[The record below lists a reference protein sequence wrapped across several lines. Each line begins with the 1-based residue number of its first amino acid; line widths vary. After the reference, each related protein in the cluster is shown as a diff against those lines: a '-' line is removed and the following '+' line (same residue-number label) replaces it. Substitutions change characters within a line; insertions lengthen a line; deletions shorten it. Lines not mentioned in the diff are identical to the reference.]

1 MNKNVKKYY
10 KKVDITFWFI
20 MMSLPI
26 IIFLIRYLGLCFS
39 GSHLTSLV
47 DVETLNGT
55 ISSSTY
61 TLFSSTCHSFSVFG
75 MSFISDIFTSLAT
88 DLQIDITFVYLFT
101 YMASIVFYHLLLDII
116 VFVPKFFHSFLR
128 RVDKYDE

>member
-26 IIFLIRYLGLCFS
+26 IIFLIRFVGLCFS
-39 GSHLTSLV
+39 GSHLTTLS
-47 DVETLNGT
+47 DVESLNGS

-61 TLFSSTCHSFSVFG
+61 SLFSFTCQSFSVFG
-75 MSFISDIFTSLAT
+75 MSFISDIFDSLAT
-88 DLQIDITFVYLFT
+88 SLNIDIAFVYLFT
-101 YMASIVFYHLLLDII
+101 YMASIIFYHLLLDII

>member
-1 MNKNVKKYY
+1 MKAKKFY

-20 MMSLPI
+20 VMGLPI
-26 IIFLIRYLGLCFS
+26 IIFLIRFVGLCFS
-39 GSHLTSLV
+39 GSHLTTLS
-47 DVETLNGT
+47 DINTLNSS
-55 ISSSTY
+55 ISSASY
-61 TLFSSTCHSFSVFG
+61 SLFSDICQSFSVFG

-88 DLQIDITFVYLFT
+88 DLQIDIAFVYLFT

-116 VFVPKFFHSFLR
+116 VWVPKFFHSFLR

>member
-1 MNKNVKKYY
+1 MTKNVKKYY

-26 IIFLIRYLGLCFS
+26 LIFLIRYVGLCFS
-39 GSHLTSLV
+39 DSS
-47 DVETLNGT
+47 
-55 ISSSTY
+55 ISSNTY
-61 TLFSSTCHSFSVFG
+61 TLFSSTCQSFSVFG

-88 DLQIDITFVYLFT
+88 DLTIDIAFVYLFT

-128 RVDKYDE
+128 RVDKYEE

>member
-1 MNKNVKKYY
+1 MKAKKFY

-20 MMSLPI
+20 VMGLPI
-26 IIFLIRYLGLCFS
+26 IIFLIRFVGLCFS
-39 GSHLTSLV
+39 GSHLTTLS
-47 DVETLNGT
+47 DINTLNSS
-55 ISSSTY
+55 ISSGSY
-61 TLFSSTCHSFSVFG
+61 SLFSDICQSFSVFG

-88 DLQIDITFVYLFT
+88 DLQIDIAFVYLFT

-116 VFVPKFFHSFLR
+116 VWVPKFFHSFLR

>member
-1 MNKNVKKYY
+1 MKAKKFYR
-10 KKVDITFWFI
+10 KCDIVFWFI

-26 IIFLIRYLGLCFS
+26 IIFLIRYVGLCFS
-39 GSHLTSLV
+39 GSHLTTLS
-47 DVETLNGT
+47 DVESLNGS
-55 ISSSTY
+55 ISSGTF
-61 TLFSSTCHSFSVFG
+61 TLFRTTCQSFSVFG
-75 MSFISDIFTSLAT
+75 MSFIRDIFDNLAT
-88 DLQIDITFVYLFT
+88 DLIIDSAFTYLFT

>member
-1 MNKNVKKYY
+1 MTCKKFY

-20 MMSLPI
+20 VMALPI
-26 IIFLIRYLGLCFS
+26 IIFLIRFVGLCFS
-39 GSHLTSLV
+39 GSHLTVLSDINSLN
-47 DVETLNGT
+47 TS
-55 ISSSTY
+55 ISGSSY
-61 TLFSSTCHSFSVFG
+61 SLFSSTCQSFSVFG

-88 DLQIDITFVYLFT
+88 DLQIDIAFVYLFT

-128 RVDKYDE
+128 RVDKYEE

>member
-1 MNKNVKKYY
+1 MKAKKFYR
-10 KKVDITFWFI
+10 KCDIIFWFI

-26 IIFLIRYLGLCFS
+26 IVFLIRFIGLCSS
-39 GSHLTSLV
+39 GSHLTTLS
-47 DVETLNGT
+47 DVESLNGS
-55 ISSSTY
+55 ISSASF
-61 TLFSSTCHSFSVFG
+61 TLFRSTCQSFSVFG
-75 MSFISDIFTSLAT
+75 MYFIRDIFDSLAT
-88 DLQIDITFVYLFT
+88 DLVIDCAFTYLFT

>member
-1 MNKNVKKYY
+1 MTKNVKKYY

-20 MMSLPI
+20 IMALPI
-26 IIFLIRYLGLCFS
+26 LIFLIRYVGLCFS
-39 GSHLTSLV
+39 GSHLTTLSDINSL
-47 DVETLNGT
+47 NSS

-61 TLFSSTCHSFSVFG
+61 TLFSSTCQSFSVFG

-88 DLQIDITFVYLFT
+88 DLTIDIAFVYLFT

-128 RVDKYDE
+128 RVDKYEE

>member
-1 MNKNVKKYY
+1 MKTKKFYR
-10 KKVDITFWFI
+10 KCDIIFWFI

-26 IIFLIRYLGLCFS
+26 IIFLIRFVGLCFS
-39 GSHLTSLV
+39 GSHLTTLS
-47 DVETLNGT
+47 DVESLNGS

-61 TLFSSTCHSFSVFG
+61 SLFSFTCQSFSVFG
-75 MSFISDIFTSLAT
+75 MSFISDIFDSLAT
-88 DLQIDITFVYLFT
+88 SLNIDIAFVYLFT
-101 YMASIVFYHLLLDII
+101 YMASIIFYHLLLDII

>member
-1 MNKNVKKYY
+1 MKAKKFYR
-10 KKVDITFWFI
+10 KCDIIFWFI

-26 IIFLIRYLGLCFS
+26 IIFLIRFVGLCFS
-39 GSHLTSLV
+39 GSHLTDLN
-47 DVETLNGT
+47 DINTLNLS
-55 ISSSTY
+55 ISSESY
-61 TLFSSTCHSFSVFG
+61 SLFSSTCYDFSKFG

-88 DLQIDITFVYLFT
+88 DLTIDIAFVYLFT